1 MFQEML
7 QVGSGGSTKVKK
19 GTFKGLSI
27 GVYTSTQNCGF
38 KPKYIFVFSVGND
51 NSSYKD
57 ASGSSVYNNGEIINS
72 FAQTRSGKLIYYRDS
87 QHANF
92 EITNDGF
99 KYVQN
104 FTGSFENMDMEFL
117 AIGWIIQIN
126 KILGE

>member
-19 GTFKGLSI
+19 GTFKGLGI

-38 KPKYIFVFSVGND
+38 KPKYIFVYCVGDD

-57 ASGSSVYNNGEIINS
+57 TSGSSVYNNGEIINS
-72 FAQTRSGKLIYYRDS
+72 LVQATKSKEMIYYRDS
-87 QHANF
+87 SYTNF

-99 KYVQN
+99 KFVQN
-104 FTGSFENMDMEFL
+104 LTGSFENMDMEFL
-117 AIGWIIQIN
+117 AIG
-126 KILGE
+126 

>member
-19 GTFKGLSI
+19 GTFKGTGI
-27 GVYTSTQNCGF
+27 GVWTSHNCGF

-57 ASGSSVYNNGEIINS
+57 TSGSSVYNNGEIINS
-72 FAQTRSGKLIYYRDS
+72 FAQINSGKLIYYRGS
-87 QHANF
+87 QTANF

>member
-19 GTFKGLSI
+19 GTFKGLDI

-51 NSSYKD
+51 NSIYKD
-57 ASGSSVYNNGEIINS
+57 TSGSSVYNNGEIINS
-72 FAQTRSGKLIYYRDS
+72 FAQKNSSKLIFYRAS
-87 QHANF
+87 QYANF

-104 FTGSFENMDMEFL
+104 FSGSFVDMDMEFL
-117 AIGWIIQIN
+117 AIG
-126 KILGE
+126 

>member
-19 GTFKGLSI
+19 GTFKGLGI

-38 KPKYIFVFSVGND
+38 KPKYIFVFCVGN
-51 NSSYKD
+51 NNASYKD
-57 ASGSSVYNNGEIINS
+57 TSGSSVYNNGEIINS
-72 FAQTRSGKLIYYRDS
+72 FVQVGSSKNIYYYNDS
-87 QHANF
+87 SYANF

-104 FTGSFENMDMEFL
+104 LTGSFVDMDMEFL
-117 AIGWIIQIN
+117 AIG
-126 KILGE
+126 